1 MANGFRGEQSAKA
14 AKKRSKDF
22 DFPERQFGAGKKK
35 PASRAA
41 KKAPPKGMADRK
53 GKGPA
58 RTIAEAKR
66 RGLSTFTDKS
76 GKKKAAVTAE
86 ELKASGLS
94 LRDYLNKQQGKTR
107 KGPKTPTV
115 TPKPKPK
122 KPAAKKPTGMSPG
135 AMGGRRSGMSP
146 GAMGGAK
153 PKKAVSK
160 SGMGQAAAKRT
171 ITKAEAKKP
180 AAKTGSGDAIKS
192 PLGRFSLFN
201 PFAKAVDKATGFDRD
216 AANRDRVRRN
226 RRSPEVQGLKAG
238 GMKKGYKMGGMK
250 KGYKMG
256 GMKKGYSMGGM
267 KKKGMAAGGLNA
279 AIKMVDKQKKGMAA
293 GGMRKKG
300 FSAGKSVRGVGK
312 ATKGFRPVKMVTMT
326 KGGRKG
332 GKRRS

>member
-22 DFPERQFGAGKKK
+22 DFPEKAFGAGKKK

-41 KKAPPKGMADRK
+41 KRGTKTGMADKK

-76 GKKKAAVTAE
+76 GNKKAAVTAE
-86 ELKASGLS
+86 ELKKSGLS

-107 KGPKTPTV
+107 AAPKAPT
-115 TPKPKPK
+115 T
-122 KPAAKKPTGMSPG
+122 KPTS
-135 AMGGRRSGMSP
+135 
-146 GAMGGAK
+146 K
-153 PKKAVSK
+153 PKKAT
-160 SGMGQAAAKRT
+160 SGNKFLQASAKNVGKTKPTPVQVGLGSGKAAAPKKTPVQQPLGTGVRGNQPLGTGKRT
-171 ITKAEAKKP
+171 KKDTSTP
-180 AAKTGSGDAIKS
+180 YTPI
-192 PLGRFSLFN
+192 
-201 PFAKAVDKATGFDRD
+201 
-216 AANRDRVRRN
+216 
-226 RRSPEVQGLKAG
+226 
-238 GMKKGYKMGGMK
+238 GMKAGGMK

-312 ATKGFRPVKMVTMT
+312 ATKGFRPVKMVMMT
-326 KGGRKG
+326 KGRAKG

>member
-22 DFPERQFGAGKKK
+22 DFPEKAFGAGKKK

-41 KKAPPKGMADRK
+41 KRAAPKGMADRK

-58 RTIAEAKR
+58 KTIAEAKR

-86 ELKASGLS
+86 ELKKSGLS

-107 KGPKTPTV
+107 KAPKAPTTTPT
-115 TPKPKPK
+115 
-122 KPAAKKPTGMSPG
+122 
-135 AMGGRRSGMSP
+135 
-146 GAMGGAK
+146 K
-153 PKKAVSK
+153 PKKAAT
-160 SGMGQAAAKRT
+160 SGNKFLQASAKNVG
-171 ITKAEAKKP
+171 
-180 AAKTGSGDAIKS
+180 KTRKTPVQVGLGSGKAATPKKTPVQQLLGS
-192 PLGRFSLFN
+192 GVRGNQPLGSGKR
-201 PFAKAVDKATGFDRD
+201 DKKDTSTPYMGFK
-216 AANRDRVRRN
+216 V
-226 RRSPEVQGLKAG
+226 
-238 GMKKGYKMGGMK
+238 GGMK

-279 AIKMVDKQKKGMAA
+279 AIKMVDQKKKGMAA
-293 GGMRKKG
+293 GGMKKKGYSMGGMRKKG

-312 ATKGFRPVKMVTMT
+312 ATKGFRPVKMVMMT
-326 KGGRKG
+326 KGGKKG

>member
-1 MANGFRGEQSAKA
+1 MAREDGMGGGLPR
-14 AKKRSKDF
+14 
-22 DFPERQFGAGKKK
+22 
-35 PASRAA
+35 
-41 KKAPPKGMADRK
+41 KKAPKKKGMSPGAMGGRRSGMSPGAMGGSRK
-53 GKGPA
+53 KTGPA

-86 ELKASGLS
+86 ELKKSGLS

-107 KGPKTPTV
+107 AGPKAPT
-115 TPKPKPK
+115 T
-122 KPAAKKPTGMSPG
+122 KPTSKPTRKNPLAGNKFLQAS
-135 AMGGRRSGMSP
+135 
-146 GAMGGAK
+146 AK
-153 PKKAVSK
+153 NVGK
-160 SGMGQAAAKRT
+160 
-171 ITKAEAKKP
+171 TKPTPVQVA
-180 AAKTGSGDAIKS
+180 TGSGKAAAPKKTAVQQ
-192 PLGRFSLFN
+192 PLGSGVRGNQPLGTGKRNKKDTSTPYMGF
-201 PFAKAVDKATGFDRD
+201 KA
-216 AANRDRVRRN
+216 
-226 RRSPEVQGLKAG
+226 
-238 GMKKGYKMGGMK
+238 GGMK

-312 ATKGFRPVKMVTMT
+312 ATKGFRPVKMVMMT
-326 KGGRKG
+326 KGGKKG

>member
-22 DFPERQFGAGKKK
+22 DFPEKAFGAGKAPKK
-35 PASRAA
+35 KRAA
-41 KKAPPKGMADRK
+41 PKGMADRK

-86 ELKASGLS
+86 ELKKSGLA

-107 KGPKTPTV
+107 KAPKAPTTTPT
-115 TPKPKPK
+115 
-122 KPAAKKPTGMSPG
+122 
-135 AMGGRRSGMSP
+135 
-146 GAMGGAK
+146 K
-153 PKKAVSK
+153 PKKAAT
-160 SGMGQAAAKRT
+160 SGNKFLQASAKNVG
-171 ITKAEAKKP
+171 
-180 AAKTGSGDAIKS
+180 KTRKTPVQVGLGSGKAATPKKTPVQQLLGS
-192 PLGRFSLFN
+192 GVRGNQPLGSGKRDKKDTSTPYMGF
-201 PFAKAVDKATGFDRD
+201 KA
-216 AANRDRVRRN
+216 
-226 RRSPEVQGLKAG
+226 
-238 GMKKGYKMGGMK
+238 GGMK

-279 AIKMVDKQKKGMAA
+279 AIKMVDQKKKGMAA
-293 GGMRKKG
+293 GGMKKKGYSMGGMRKKG

-312 ATKGFRPVKMVTMT
+312 ATKGFRPVKMVMMT
-326 KGGRKG
+326 KGGKKG

>member
-1 MANGFRGEQSAKA
+1 
-14 AKKRSKDF
+14 
-22 DFPERQFGAGKKK
+22 
-35 PASRAA
+35 
-41 KKAPPKGMADRK
+41 
-53 GKGPA
+53 
-58 RTIAEAKR
+58 
-66 RGLSTFTDKS
+66 
-76 GKKKAAVTAE
+76 
-86 ELKASGLS
+86 
-94 LRDYLNKQQGKTR
+94 
-107 KGPKTPTV
+107 
-115 TPKPKPK
+115 
-122 KPAAKKPTGMSPG
+122 
-135 AMGGRRSGMSP
+135 
-146 GAMGGAK
+146 
-153 PKKAVSK
+153 
-160 SGMGQAAAKRT
+160 MGQAAAKRT
-171 ITKAEAKKP
+171 ITQAEAKKP

-238 GMKKGYKMGGMK
+238 GMKKGFQDAGGMK

-279 AIKMVDKQKKGMAA
+279 AIKMVDKKKKGMAA

-312 ATKGFRPVKMVTMT
+312 ATKGFRPVKMVMMT
-326 KGGRKG
+326 KGGTKG

>member
-22 DFPERQFGAGKKK
+22 DFPEKAFGAGKKK

-41 KKAPPKGMADRK
+41 KRAAPKGMADRK

-58 RTIAEAKR
+58 KTIAEAKR

-86 ELKASGLS
+86 ELKKSGLS

-107 KGPKTPTV
+107 KAPKAPTT
-115 TPKPKPK
+115 TPKPKPTRK
-122 KPAAKKPTGMSPG
+122 NPLAGNKFLQASAKNVGKTRKTPVQVGMGSGKAA
-135 AMGGRRSGMSP
+135 A
-146 GAMGGAK
+146 
-153 PKKAVSK
+153 PKKTPV
-160 SGMGQAAAKRT
+160 QQ
-171 ITKAEAKKP
+171 P
-180 AAKTGSGDAIKS
+180 LGSGVRGNQ
-192 PLGRFSLFN
+192 PLGSGKRDKKDTSTPYMGF
-201 PFAKAVDKATGFDRD
+201 KA
-216 AANRDRVRRN
+216 
-226 RRSPEVQGLKAG
+226 
-238 GMKKGYKMGGMK
+238 GGMK

-267 KKKGMAAGGLNA
+267 KKKGMA
-279 AIKMVDKQKKGMAA
+279 M

-312 ATKGFRPVKMVTMT
+312 ATKGFRPVKMVMMT
-326 KGGRKG
+326 KGGKKG

>member
-1 MANGFRGEQSAKA
+1 MANGFSGEQSARA

-22 DFPERQFGAGKKK
+22 DFPEKAFGAGKKK

-41 KKAPPKGMADRK
+41 KRAAPKGMADRK

-58 RTIAEAKR
+58 KTIAEAKR

-86 ELKASGLS
+86 ELKKSGLS

-107 KGPKTPTV
+107 KAPKAPTTTPT
-115 TPKPKPK
+115 
-122 KPAAKKPTGMSPG
+122 
-135 AMGGRRSGMSP
+135 
-146 GAMGGAK
+146 K
-153 PKKAVSK
+153 PKKAAT
-160 SGMGQAAAKRT
+160 SGNKFLQASAKNVG
-171 ITKAEAKKP
+171 
-180 AAKTGSGDAIKS
+180 KTRKTPVQVGLGSGKAATPKKTPVQQLLGS
-192 PLGRFSLFN
+192 GVRGNQPLGSGKRDKKDTSTPYMGF
-201 PFAKAVDKATGFDRD
+201 KA
-216 AANRDRVRRN
+216 
-226 RRSPEVQGLKAG
+226 
-238 GMKKGYKMGGMK
+238 GGMK

-312 ATKGFRPVKMVTMT
+312 ATKGFRPVKMVMMT
-326 KGGRKG
+326 KGGKKG

>member
-22 DFPERQFGAGKKK
+22 DFPEKAFGAGKKK

-41 KKAPPKGMADRK
+41 KKAAPKGMADRK

-107 KGPKTPTV
+107 AGPKAPT
-115 TPKPKPK
+115 TKPTSKPK
-122 KPAAKKPTGMSPG
+122 KTPVQVPMGSGRAAAPKKTPIQEDLGS
-135 AMGGRRSGMSP
+135 GRRPPKSVLAP
-146 GAMGGAK
+146 KEGGTK
-153 PKKAVSK
+153 PPSTAFAPKERGRRGTGGKGTPYM
-160 SGMGQAAAKRT
+160 GMGM
-171 ITKAEAKKP
+171 KA
-180 AAKTGSGDAIKS
+180 
-192 PLGRFSLFN
+192 
-201 PFAKAVDKATGFDRD
+201 
-216 AANRDRVRRN
+216 
-226 RRSPEVQGLKAG
+226 
-238 GMKKGYKMGGMK
+238 
-250 KGYKMG
+250 G

-293 GGMRKKG
+293 GGMKKKGYSMGGMRKKG

-312 ATKGFRPVKMVTMT
+312 ATKGFRPVKMVMMT
-326 KGGRKG
+326 KGGKKG

>member
-22 DFPERQFGAGKKK
+22 DFPEKAFGAGKKK

-41 KKAPPKGMADRK
+41 KRAAPKGMADRK

-58 RTIAEAKR
+58 KTIAEAKR

-86 ELKASGLS
+86 ELKKSGLS

-107 KGPKTPTV
+107 KAPKAPTTTPT
-115 TPKPKPK
+115 
-122 KPAAKKPTGMSPG
+122 
-135 AMGGRRSGMSP
+135 
-146 GAMGGAK
+146 K
-153 PKKAVSK
+153 PKKAAT
-160 SGMGQAAAKRT
+160 SGNKFLQASAKNVG
-171 ITKAEAKKP
+171 
-180 AAKTGSGDAIKS
+180 KTRKTPVQVGLGSGKAATPKKTPVQQLLGS
-192 PLGRFSLFN
+192 GVRGNQPLGSGKRDKKDTSTPYMGF
-201 PFAKAVDKATGFDRD
+201 KA
-216 AANRDRVRRN
+216 
-226 RRSPEVQGLKAG
+226 
-238 GMKKGYKMGGMK
+238 GGMK

-312 ATKGFRPVKMVTMT
+312 ATKGFRPVKMVMMT
-326 KGGRKG
+326 KGGKKG

>member
-22 DFPERQFGAGKKK
+22 DFPEKAFGAGKAPKK
-35 PASRAA
+35 KRGAA
-41 KKAPPKGMADRK
+41 KKGTGKTTMKTK

-58 RTIAEAKR
+58 KTVAEAKR

-86 ELKASGLS
+86 ELKKSGLS

-107 KGPKTPTV
+107 KAPKAPTTTPT
-115 TPKPKPK
+115 
-122 KPAAKKPTGMSPG
+122 
-135 AMGGRRSGMSP
+135 
-146 GAMGGAK
+146 K
-153 PKKAVSK
+153 PKKAAT
-160 SGMGQAAAKRT
+160 SGNKFLQASAKNVG
-171 ITKAEAKKP
+171 
-180 AAKTGSGDAIKS
+180 KTRKTPVQVGLGSGKAATPKKTPVQQLLGS
-192 PLGRFSLFN
+192 GVRGNQPLGSGKRDKKDTSTPYMGF
-201 PFAKAVDKATGFDRD
+201 KA
-216 AANRDRVRRN
+216 
-226 RRSPEVQGLKAG
+226 
-238 GMKKGYKMGGMK
+238 GGMK

-279 AIKMVDKQKKGMAA
+279 AIKMVDQKKKGMAA

-312 ATKGFRPVKMVTMT
+312 ATKGFRPVKMVMMT
-326 KGGRKG
+326 KGGKKG

>member
-1 MANGFRGEQSAKA
+1 MFGILSVCLTTCIRKKKMANGFRGEQSAKA

-22 DFPERQFGAGKKK
+22 DFPEKAFGAGKKK

-41 KKAPPKGMADRK
+41 KKAAPKGMADRK

-107 KGPKTPTV
+107 AGPKAPT
-115 TPKPKPK
+115 TKPTSKPK
-122 KPAAKKPTGMSPG
+122 KTPVQVPMGSGRAAAPKKTPVQVP
-135 AMGGRRSGMSP
+135 MGSGRAAAPKKTPIQEDLGSGRRPPKSVLAP
-146 GAMGGAK
+146 KEGGTK
-153 PKKAVSK
+153 PPSTAFAPKERGTKPPSTAFAPK
-160 SGMGQAAAKRT
+160 ERGRRGTGGKGTPYMGMGM
-171 ITKAEAKKP
+171 KA
-180 AAKTGSGDAIKS
+180 
-192 PLGRFSLFN
+192 
-201 PFAKAVDKATGFDRD
+201 
-216 AANRDRVRRN
+216 
-226 RRSPEVQGLKAG
+226 
-238 GMKKGYKMGGMK
+238 
-250 KGYKMG
+250 G

-293 GGMRKKG
+293 GGMKKKGYSMGGMRKKG

-312 ATKGFRPVKMVTMT
+312 ATKGFRPVKMVMMT
-326 KGGRKG
+326 KGGKKG
-332 GKRRS
+332 GKKRR

>member
-22 DFPERQFGAGKKK
+22 DFPEKAFGAGKKK

-41 KKAPPKGMADRK
+41 KRAAPKGMADRK

-58 RTIAEAKR
+58 KTIAEAKR

-86 ELKASGLS
+86 ELKKSGLS

-107 KGPKTPTV
+107 KAPKAPTTTPT
-115 TPKPKPK
+115 
-122 KPAAKKPTGMSPG
+122 
-135 AMGGRRSGMSP
+135 
-146 GAMGGAK
+146 K
-153 PKKAVSK
+153 PKKAAT
-160 SGMGQAAAKRT
+160 SGNKFLQASAKNVG
-171 ITKAEAKKP
+171 
-180 AAKTGSGDAIKS
+180 KTRKTPVQVGLGSGKAATPKKTPVQQLLGS
-192 PLGRFSLFN
+192 GVRGNQPLGSGKRDKKDTSTPYMGF
-201 PFAKAVDKATGFDRD
+201 KA
-216 AANRDRVRRN
+216 
-226 RRSPEVQGLKAG
+226 
-238 GMKKGYKMGGMK
+238 GGMK

-267 KKKGMAAGGLNA
+267 K
-279 AIKMVDKQKKGMAA
+279 KKGMAA

-312 ATKGFRPVKMVTMT
+312 ATKGFRPVKMVMMT
-326 KGGRKG
+326 KGGKKG

>member
-1 MANGFRGEQSAKA
+1 MANGFRGEQSARA

-22 DFPERQFGAGKKK
+22 DFPEKAFGAGKAPKK
-35 PASRAA
+35 KRAA
-41 KKAPPKGMADRK
+41 PKGMADKK

-86 ELKASGLS
+86 ELKKSGLS

-107 KGPKTPTV
+107 AAPKAPT
-115 TPKPKPK
+115 T
-122 KPAAKKPTGMSPG
+122 KPTS
-135 AMGGRRSGMSP
+135 
-146 GAMGGAK
+146 K
-153 PKKAVSK
+153 PKKAT
-160 SGMGQAAAKRT
+160 SGNKFLQASAKNVGKTKPTPVQVGLGSGKAAAP
-171 ITKAEAKKP
+171 KKTP
-180 AAKTGSGDAIKS
+180 VQQ
-192 PLGRFSLFN
+192 PLG
-201 PFAKAVDKATGFDRD
+201 TG
-216 AANRDRVRRN
+216 VRGN
-226 RRSPEVQGLKAG
+226 QPLGTGRREKKDTSTPYTPI
-238 GMKKGYKMGGMK
+238 GMKAGGMK

-267 KKKGMAAGGLNA
+267 KKKGYSM
-279 AIKMVDKQKKGMAA
+279 

-312 ATKGFRPVKMVTMT
+312 ATKGFRPVKMVMMT
-326 KGGRKG
+326 KGGKKG

>member
-22 DFPERQFGAGKKK
+22 DFPEKAFGAGKAPKK
-35 PASRAA
+35 KRAA
-41 KKAPPKGMADRK
+41 PKGMADKK

-86 ELKASGLS
+86 ELKKSGLS
-94 LRDYLNKQQGKTR
+94 LRDFLNKQQGKTR
-107 KGPKTPTV
+107 ATPKAPTT
-115 TPKPKPK
+115 TPKPKPTRKNPLAGNKFLQASAKNVGKTRKTPVQVGMGSGKAAAPK
-122 KPAAKKPTGMSPG
+122 KTPVQQP
-135 AMGGRRSGMSP
+135 MGSGVRGNQPLGTGRRE
-146 GAMGGAK
+146 
-153 PKKAVSK
+153 KKDTS
-160 SGMGQAAAKRT
+160 T
-171 ITKAEAKKP
+171 PYTPI
-180 AAKTGSGDAIKS
+180 
-192 PLGRFSLFN
+192 
-201 PFAKAVDKATGFDRD
+201 
-216 AANRDRVRRN
+216 
-226 RRSPEVQGLKAG
+226 
-238 GMKKGYKMGGMK
+238 GMKAGGMK

-312 ATKGFRPVKMVTMT
+312 ATKGFRPVKMVMMT
-326 KGGRKG
+326 KGGKKG

>member
-1 MANGFRGEQSAKA
+1 M
-14 AKKRSKDF
+14 
-22 DFPERQFGAGKKK
+22 FGILSVCLTTCIRKKK
-35 PASRAA
+35 MAREDGMGGGLPRNKKKKKLGMSPGAMGGSR
-41 KKAPPKGMADRK
+41 KKT
-53 GKGPA
+53 GPA

-86 ELKASGLS
+86 ELKKSGLS

-107 KGPKTPTV
+107 KAPKAPTT
-115 TPKPKPK
+115 TPKPKPTRK
-122 KPAAKKPTGMSPG
+122 NPLAGNKFLQASAKNVGKTKPTPVQVGLG
-135 AMGGRRSGMSP
+135 SGK
-146 GAMGGAK
+146 AAA
-153 PKKAVSK
+153 PKKTPV
-160 SGMGQAAAKRT
+160 QQ
-171 ITKAEAKKP
+171 
-180 AAKTGSGDAIKS
+180 
-192 PLGRFSLFN
+192 PLG
-201 PFAKAVDKATGFDRD
+201 TGK
-216 AANRDRVRRN
+216 RN
-226 RRSPEVQGLKAG
+226 KKDTSTPYTPIGMKAG

-312 ATKGFRPVKMVTMT
+312 ATKGFRPVKMVMMT
-326 KGGRKG
+326 KGRAKG